1 MKYFNIFKQ
10 LVFELFQT
18 NNSTPSSEKGFKKG
32 IIILGLSLFLFCS
45 ALYGQDGIVYE
56 RSFMHQKLTRYYLLY
71 APAAYTGQEA
81 WPLVINYHGFSSN
94 AGSQMVKHSKMNAV
108 ADTGHFLIA
117 YPQGLVVKDLE
128 AGPSNA
134 GWYIPG
140 STGASHDDVAFTDS
154 LIDHIDAD
162 FNIDLARVHAT
173 GWSNGGEFSFYLACK
188 LPDRIASVASVSNAM
203 NDILLDTC
211 QVKRPFSTLLIHGTA
226 DPFYP
231 WSGLPGFYSSPPK
244 TVSFWASHNNCSL
257 DSVVTEL
264 PDLDATDNSTVTL
277 IQYFNCGD
285 NTETLFYRVNNGGHA
300 WPGTG
305 PSNWGNTNRDINAS
319 VEIWNFFKRNP
330 HPNFATGIADK
341 VEYSPETFQ
350 LFQNYPNPFN
360 PRTTI
365 SYSIPQSGF
374 VELKIFNMLGRE
386 IQTLVNEFRQAGRYS
401 FDFDASRLS
410 NGVYFYQLKVGNR
423 FSETKKMLYIK

>member
-1 MKYFNIFKQ
+1 MKHLYIFNQ
-10 LVFELFQT
+10 LVYKLFQT
-18 NNSTPSSEKGFKKG
+18 KNSTPNREKSFRKGFNF
-32 IIILGLSLFLFCS
+32 LSLALLLFCS
-45 ALYGQDGIVYE
+45 ALYGQEGTVLE
-56 RSFMHQKLTRYYLLY
+56 RSLVLQNVTRYYLLY
-71 APAAYTGQEA
+71 VPAAYTGQEA
-81 WPLVINYHGFSSN
+81 WPLVINFHGYSSS
-94 AGSQMVKHSKMNAV
+94 APSQMINHAKMNAV

-117 YPQGLVVKDLE
+117 YPQGLVVKDLQD
-128 AGPSNA
+128 GSSNA

-140 STGASHDDVAFTDS
+140 STGASHDDVAFTDR
-154 LIDHIDAD
+154 LIDQIDSD

-173 GWSNGGEFSFYLACK
+173 GWSNGGEFSFYLACM

-211 QVKRPFSTLLIHGTA
+211 QVKRPYSTLLIHGTA
-226 DPFYP
+226 DLIFP
-231 WSGLPGFYSSPPK
+231 WSGLPVFFSSPPK

-264 PDLDATDNSTVTL
+264 PDLVTTDNSTVTL
-277 IQYFNCGD
+277 IQYFNCDD

-305 PSNWGNTNRDINAS
+305 PSRWGNTNRDINAS

-330 HPNFATGIADK
+330 HPNFATGIDDMVDYA
-341 VEYSPETFQ
+341 PETFQ

-360 PRTTI
+360 PRTTL
-365 SYSIPQSGF
+365 SYSIPQAGF
-374 VELKIFNMLGRE
+374 VDLKIYNMLGKE

-401 FDFDASRLS
+401 TDFDASQLS
-410 NGVYFYQLKVGNR
+410 NGVYFYQLKAGNR
-423 FSETKKMLYIK
+423 FSETRKMLYLK